1 MIEAPAART
10 AFITGSTG
18 FIGLNLIERLVA
30 DGWKVIALHR
40 GSSPV
45 GRLDEFPMVQR
56 AEADLLDAEAVR
68 RALPQDVDAVF
79 HVAGDINSWS
89 RRNEAQTA
97 LNVGGTRNV
106 VQAAMQRGARR
117 FVLTSSISAY
127 GRHESPVTET
137 TPSNAPRSWINYE
150 RSKWQAEEIVREACG
165 RGLEGTIVNPCAV
178 LGPRDLHSWAAMF
191 FAVRDGRLKALPPGG
206 VEFNHVREVASAH
219 VAAAGRGR
227 VGQNYILPGEYGSFE
242 QLFRIMAELL
252 GVQLRARVAP
262 SLVLRSIG
270 RLQAAAARITGREPE
285 LTPELATLLSS
296 SLHCATDRAERE
308 LGYRR
313 VPMRSCVEDS
323 FAWLRRERLL

>member
-1 MIEAPAART
+1 MTEAPAART
-10 AFITGSTG
+10 AFVTGSTG

-30 DGWKVIALHR
+30 DGWSVIALHR
-40 GSSPV
+40 AGSPV
-45 GRLDEFPMVQR
+45 GRLDEFPMVR
-56 AEADLLDAEAVR
+56 RVEANLLDAAAVHR
-68 RALPQDVDAVF
+68 VLPQDVDAVF
-79 HVAGDINSWS
+79 HVAGDINTWS

-106 VQAAMQRGARR
+106 VEAALRRGARR
-117 FVLTSSISAY
+117 FVLTSSISAF
-127 GRHESPVTET
+127 GRHKSPVSES

-165 RGLEGTIVNPCAV
+165 RGLQATIVNPCAV
-178 LGPRDLHSWAAMF
+178 LGPRDIHSWAAMF

-219 VAAAGRGR
+219 VAAAERGR
-227 VGQNYILPGEYGSFE
+227 VGQSYILPGDYGRFE

-252 GVQLRARVAP
+252 GVKLQARVAP
-262 SLVLRSIG
+262 ALVLRSIG

-285 LTPELATLLSS
+285 LTPELATLLCSS
-296 SLHCATDRAERE
+296 IRCETDRAERE

-313 VPMRSCVEDS
+313 VPLRSCVEDS